1 MFMNWVDVGFVSQSG
16 LSQGT
21 ILLLAL
27 WVYPILM
34 LFKNKA
40 IHRVWGLV
48 CSIASVVFTMAYIYS
63 KSIEMFGD
71 TVNVSA
77 TGSHLFLFA
86 SIAFIVGV
94 VKYKPMIP
102 SENVTEQTAEVDA

>member
-1 MFMNWVDVGFVSQSG
+1 
-16 LSQGT
+16 
-21 ILLLAL
+21 
-27 WVYPILM
+27 
-34 LFKNKA
+34 
-40 IHRVWGLV
+40 
-48 CSIASVVFTMAYIYS
+48 
-63 KSIEMFGD
+63 MFGD

-77 TGSHLFLFA
+77 TGSQLFLFA